1 MPTAVFAGLLIVPM
15 LLSALI
21 TPLVV
26 RLCLSF
32 SLLDM
37 PGERK
42 VHRTGIPRLGGVAIF
57 TAVSIG
63 MTLTTIGVWGEVITL
78 SAAQAR
84 LIPLIYAGLC
94 GFFFIGFFDDLRSI
108 PALYRL
114 LMQFGVAGCVVWL
127 GGAVGLR
134 IGSVFGSYILPDW
147 LSVLVSVIWIV
158 GVVNTFN
165 WIDGLDGLS
174 SGIGLICTLAF
185 MLIAMFKPSLP
196 NAVLCLA
203 LCLVLAG
210 AIIGFMPWNFH
221 PAKIFIGDGG
231 AFSLGYMLAVI
242 SLIGLYKQA
251 ALISFVLPVLILVLP
266 IGDTIFAIGRRLLA
280 RRPITMADDKHIHHR
295 LLARLSRDYRSTM
308 PEAEYGVLRDEL
320 LKSRAHRN
328 TVLSLYGFAAIF
340 AAVAV
345 IVGIRA

>member
-15 LLSALI
+15 VLSVLI

-26 RLCLSF
+26 RLCRSY

-57 TAVSIG
+57 TAISVG
-63 MTLTTIGVWGEVITL
+63 MTLTTVGVWSELIQL
-78 SAAQAR
+78 SADQAR

-108 PALYRL
+108 PALWRL
-114 LMQFGVAGCVVWL
+114 LMQLGVASFVVIA
-127 GGAVGLR
+127 GGEVGLR
-134 IGSVFGSYILPDW
+134 IGSAFGSLIFPDW
-147 LSVLVSVIWIV
+147 LSILVSVIWIV

-174 SGIGLICTLAF
+174 GGIGLICTLAF
-185 MLIAMFKPSLP
+185 MLIAMFRPALP
-196 NAVLCLA
+196 NAVLSLA

-221 PAKIFIGDGG
+221 PARIFIGDGG

-266 IGDTIFAIGRRLLA
+266 IGDTLYAIGRRLLA
-280 RRPITMADDKHIHHR
+280 RRPITQADNKHIHHR
-295 LLARLSRDYRSTM
+295 LLARLSRDYRSRM
-308 PEAEYGVLRDEL
+308 SEKDYGFLREEL

-328 TVLSLYGFAAIF
+328 TVLSLYAF
-340 AAVAV
+340 AAVFASIAV
-345 IVGIRA
+345 FMGIRT

>member
-15 LLSALI
+15 VISILI

-26 RLCLSF
+26 RLCRSY

-42 VHRTGIPRLGGVAIF
+42 VHQQGIPRLGGVAIF
-57 TAVSIG
+57 TAVSVG
-63 MTLTTIGVWGEVITL
+63 MTLTSLGVWGELIQL
-78 SAAQAR
+78 SNEQAR
-84 LIPLIYAGLC
+84 LIPIIYAGLC
-94 GFFFIGFFDDLRSI
+94 GFFFIGFFDDLKSI
-108 PALYRL
+108 PAIWRL
-114 LMQFGVAGCVVWL
+114 LMQLIVASSVVLL
-127 GGAVGLR
+127 GGQVGLR
-134 IGSVFGSYILPDW
+134 IGSLFGSVVFPDW
-147 LSVLVSVIWIV
+147 LAVLVSVLWIV

-185 MLIAMFKPSLP
+185 LLIAMFRPALP

-242 SLIGLYKQA
+242 SLVGLYKQA
-251 ALISFVLPVLILVLP
+251 ALVSFVLPVMILVLP
-266 IGDTIFAIGRRLLA
+266 IGDTIFAITRRLLA

-295 LLARLSRDYRSTM
+295 LLARLSRDYRNSM
-308 PEAEYGVLRDEL
+308 PEQEYGYLREEL

-328 TVLSLYGFAAIF
+328 TVLSLYAF
-340 AAVAV
+340 AAVFASLAV
-345 IVGIRA
+345 LMGIRS